1 VSLSPGAPAP
11 GSAGAWLLA
20 ARPKTLPAA
29 VAPVVV
35 GSAVALR
42 EGGFRPG
49 PAAAALVGALLLQVG
64 SNFANDVFDHEKGA
78 DAPGRLGPARAVQ
91 TGLLSAAQMR
101 RGMALV
107 FGLALLVGFYLV
119 HAAGW
124 PVVAIGLASIAS
136 AVAYTGGPWPLGYH
150 GLGDLFVFVFF
161 GLVAVCGTAF
171 VQMLQV
177 PALAW
182 WAAVPVGLLTTA
194 ILVVNNERD
203 RETDAAAGKRTL
215 AVRLGRRGS
224 LAEYA
229 ALLLGAF
236 AVPLVLVLSGRAGAW
251 LLLPLLATPL
261 ALRRV
266 LRVTADRGA
275 ALNPSL
281 AGTAQL
287 LLVYSLL
294 LALGLAIDASRL
306 R

>member
-1 VSLSPGAPAP
+1 
-11 GSAGAWLLA
+11 LLA
-20 ARPKTLPAA
+20 SRPKTLPAA

-35 GSAVALR
+35 GTAVAFH
-42 EGGFRPG
+42 EGGLRPG
-49 PAAAALVGALLLQVG
+49 PALAALAGALLLQVG

-78 DAPGRLGPARAVQ
+78 DREGRLGPVRAVQ
-91 TGLLSAAQMR
+91 AGLLTPAQMR
-101 RGMALV
+101 RGLVVV
-107 FGLALLVGFYLV
+107 FGLAVLAGCFLV

-150 GLGDLFVFVFF
+150 GLGDVFVFVFF

-171 VQMLQV
+171 VQLLRV

-203 RETDAAAGKRTL
+203 RESDAAAGKRTL

-224 LAEYA
+224 LAEYLT
-229 ALLLGAF
+229 LLLGAF
-236 AVPLVLVLSGRAGAW
+236 AVPVALVVTGRAGAP
-251 LLLPLLATPL
+251 LLLPLLASPL
-261 ALRRV
+261 ALQRAR
-266 LRVTADRGA
+266 RVTADQGA

-287 LLVYSLL
+287 LLAYSLL
-294 LALGLAIDASRL
+294 LALGIALDA
-306 R
+306 